1 MMVFLYSYNQYN
13 MHNCKN
19 FYSKSKLKHPIIS
32 DEVIFICFLTHI
44 PYSRNQNRLLRI
56 KRNILS
62 VPININS
69 NFGHYES

>member
-19 FYSKSKLKHPIIS
+19 FYSKSEIKQPTIS
-32 DEVIFICFLTHI
+32 DEVIFNCYLTYI
-44 PYSRNQNRLLRI
+44 PDGRNQNRLWRI
-56 KRNILS
+56 KINILN